1 MRIAQISPLVESV
14 PPRGYGGTERIV
26 SYLTEA
32 LIEEGHNV
40 TLFASGDSVTIGEL
54 VPCAKRALRLDQDVA
69 DPLAHMILML
79 EKVRAR
85 ASTFDVLHFHTDY
98 YHFPMFRRYANKA
111 LTTLH
116 GRQDL
121 PDLSTIYS
129 EFSEMPLVSISNAQ
143 RAPVAHANFLSTVHH
158 GLPRNLYQA
167 ETGRPGSYLAFLG
180 RISPEKRCD
189 RAIEIARA
197 AGVPLSIAAKVDK
210 VDRAYF
216 HEVIAPLIDQPGVEY
231 IGEIEQDAKNEFLAN
246 AAALLFP
253 IDWPEPFGLAMIEL
267 MACGTPVLAFK
278 CGSVPEVIEEGVTGY
293 AVSTVDEALAKLDAI
308 LALDRSK
315 VRQRFEE
322 RFSADRM
329 AQDYVTLYHSL
340 LDRVDERRP
349 KDLALASKQNRRG
362 SSDDAQVAD
371 SKGVAAA

>member
-32 LIEEGHNV
+32 LIEHGHDV
-40 TLFASGDSVTIGEL
+40 TLFASGDSFTIGEL

-79 EKVRAR
+79 EKVRTR
-85 ASTFDVLHFHTDY
+85 ASSFDILHFHTDY
-98 YHFPMFRRYANKA
+98 YHFPIFRRYAHKA

-121 PDLSTIYS
+121 PDLPAIYS

-143 RAPVAHANFLSTVHH
+143 RAPVAHANFLSTVPH

-167 ETGRPGSYLAFLG
+167 ETSRPGSYLAFLG

-197 AGVPLSIAAKVDK
+197 AGMPLRIAAKVDK

-216 HEVIAPLIDQPGVEY
+216 HEVVAPLIDQSGVEY

-253 IDWPEPFGLAMIEL
+253 IDWPEPFGLAMIES

-293 AVSTVDEALAKLDAI
+293 AVSTVDGALAKLDAI
-308 LALDRSK
+308 LALNRGK

-329 AQDYVTLYHSL
+329 AQDYVSLYHSL

-349 KDLALASKQNRRG
+349 KDLALASQQSHRA
-362 SSDDAQVAD
+362 SSDDAEVAD